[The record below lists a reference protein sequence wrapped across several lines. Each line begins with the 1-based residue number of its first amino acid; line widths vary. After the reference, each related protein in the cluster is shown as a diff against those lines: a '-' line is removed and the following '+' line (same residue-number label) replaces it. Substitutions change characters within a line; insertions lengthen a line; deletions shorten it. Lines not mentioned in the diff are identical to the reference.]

1 MLTLNDQI
9 LQILIFIF
17 KYQIK
22 IKPNIIE
29 LAKVV
34 EEATQRSRSKNVI
47 DNKVST
53 PKDKSKI
60 LSSQNKNKQ
69 TPNKQTIIKK
79 SKFNEK

>member
-1 MLTLNDQI
+1 MLI
-9 LQILIFIF
+9 SIF

-53 PKDKSKI
+53 PKDKNKI

-69 TPNKQTIIKK
+69 TSNKQTIIKK